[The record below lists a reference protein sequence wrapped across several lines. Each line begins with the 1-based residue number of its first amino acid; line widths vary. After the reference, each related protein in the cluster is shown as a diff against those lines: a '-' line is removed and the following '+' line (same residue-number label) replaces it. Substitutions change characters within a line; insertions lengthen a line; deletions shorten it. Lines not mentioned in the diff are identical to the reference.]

1 MSVFLQRC
9 VECGAINYPVREACR
24 NCLGARLEPVPV
36 SGAGT
41 LLARSTL
48 FTSGDAFFRD
58 RLPWRIGTVR
68 LDCGAILIV
77 HRGDGVNRIGDP
89 VEVEARTLNDRAA
102 FIANPRVAP

>member
-1 MSVFLQRC
+1 MSVIVQRC
-9 VECGAINYPVREACR
+9 AECGAISYPAREACR

-36 SGAGT
+36 SGAGV

-48 FTSGDAFFRD
+48 YASGEAFFRE

-77 HRGDGVNRIGDP
+77 HRGDGVDRIGDP
-89 VEVEARTLNDRAA
+89 VEVEARTLNDRSA
-102 FIANPRVAP
+102 FVANPRIEP